1 MHNVQYG
8 TGIPILILHG
18 FCVDHRFLLGLDP
31 TFAAKGQWRRVY
43 IDLPG
48 MGVSHAGPEIQ
59 SADAVATAVVR
70 FARDTFQTEKFAVL
84 GSSFGGMIA
93 RHLAAEFGDQIL
105 GLALLCP
112 VAVAEP
118 SDRALPPK
126 TVLQA
131 DPALLESLDAEDARD
146 YAETAVIQSPENWS
160 RFRTAVLPGLR
171 AFDREAVSR
180 ITNKYSLTVEPE
192 NVSASFQRPT
202 LIISGRQD
210 NVVGFED
217 QIELSASYPRSTI
230 AVLDNAG
237 HNAHLDQPEIVNS
250 LISEWLARVECD
262 ISSDCG

>member
-31 TFAAKGQWRRVY
+31 TFAAEGQWRRVY

-48 MGVSHAGPEIQ
+48 MGGSNAGPEIE
-59 SADAVATAVVR
+59 SADAVAKAVVE
-70 FARDTFQTEKFAVL
+70 FARDTFQNGKFAVF

-93 RHLAAEFGDQIL
+93 RHLAAEFGEQIL

-131 DPALLESLDAEDARD
+131 DPELLESLDVEDARD

-160 RFRTAVLPGLR
+160 RSAPQSYQDYGHLIRKQSVALLINTRSRLNRRRSQPPSRDLPLL
-171 AFDREAVSR
+171 SR
-180 ITNKYSLTVEPE
+180 DGK
-192 NVSASFQRPT
+192 
-202 LIISGRQD
+202 
-210 NVVGFED
+210 
-217 QIELSASYPRSTI
+217 I
-230 AVLDNAG
+230 AL
-237 HNAHLDQPEIVNS
+237 
-250 LISEWLARVECD
+250 
-262 ISSDCG
+262 

>member
-31 TFAAKGQWRRVY
+31 TFAAEGQWRRVY

-48 MGVSHAGPEIQ
+48 MGGSNAGPEIE
-59 SADAVATAVVR
+59 SADAVAKAVVE
-70 FARDTFQTEKFAVL
+70 FARDTFQNGKFAVF

-93 RHLAAEFGDQIL
+93 RHLAAEFGEQIL

-112 VAVAEP
+112 VAVGRP
-118 SDRALPPK
+118 DRALPPK

-131 DPALLESLDAEDARD
+131 DPELLESLDVEDARD

-171 AFDREAVSR
+171 AFDPEAVSR
-180 ITNKYSLTVEPE
+180 ITNKYSLTIEPE
-192 NVSASFQRPT
+192 KVSASFQGPT

-210 NVVGFED
+210 SVVGFED
-217 QIELSASYPRSTI
+217 QIALSASYPRSTI

-237 HNAHLDQPEIVNS
+237 HNAHLDQPEMV
-250 LISEWLARVECD
+250 AH
-262 ISSDCG
+262 